1 MTKTA
6 ILVKLIQA
14 KTGSVR
20 FKGEG
25 NRSTPLNSTG
35 RSNILSQLKQ
45 PILLFRISI
54 HNLC

>member
-1 MTKTA
+1 MSHLAT
-6 ILVKLIQA
+6 IQA

-35 RSNILSQLKQ
+35 RSNIFFANQTTNF
-45 PILLFRISI
+45 IVFV
-54 HNLC
+54 